1 MEGDHTLSQVRT
13 EETVTLEELID
24 AICPGASPAERQ
36 IILQAGS
43 LLVDE
48 IAFTLVNGA
57 AGDESGLYAYCDFG
71 ALPHQQTAAV
81 LKRLLEINL
90 FLYGRDAPSF
100 VFNPH
105 TEHVLLACR
114 MDRGTL
120 TAQRFIQSLREMGSY
135 ARQWQATRF
144 LTDEDT
150 DRPGRA
156 QPAGRG
162 DLSGRPLP
170 SIGVR

>member
-1 MEGDHTLSQVRT
+1 M
-13 EETVTLEELID
+13 TLEELID
-24 AICPGASPAERQ
+24 AICSEASPAERET
-36 IILQAGS
+36 ILQTGS
-43 LLVDE
+43 LLADGVP
-48 IAFTLVNGA
+48 FTLVNGA
-57 AGDESGLYAYCDFG
+57 AGDESSLYAYCDFG
-71 ALPHQQTAAV
+71 ALPHQQTVAV

-90 FLYGRDAPSF
+90 FLYGRDTPSF

-150 DRPGRA
+150 DRPGSA
-156 QPAGRG
+156 LPTGHG